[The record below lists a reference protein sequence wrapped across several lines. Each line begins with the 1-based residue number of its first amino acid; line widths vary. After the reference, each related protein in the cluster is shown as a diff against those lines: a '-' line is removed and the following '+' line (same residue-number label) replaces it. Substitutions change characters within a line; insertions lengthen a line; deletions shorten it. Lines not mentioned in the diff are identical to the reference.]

1 MAITQVQIGKNI
13 VHDVLL
19 DGGLKVNIIIE

>member
-13 VHDVLL
+13 IHDVLL
-19 DGGLKVNIIIE
+19 DGGFKINIIIE